1 MRFDE
6 ADVQNMINIGAWTN
20 VILHEIGHVLGIGTL
35 WNNNQLHSSNKA
47 DDNYEGSEAKQA
59 WVDMGCSGQL
69 PIETDGGSGTAGSH
83 WDETCLRG
91 ELMTGYVE
99 TTQSVPLLRLT
110 IT

>member
-47 DDNYEGSEAKQA
+47 DDNYEGS
-59 WVDMGCSGQL
+59 
-69 PIETDGGSGTAGSH
+69 
-83 WDETCLRG
+83 
-91 ELMTGYVE
+91 
-99 TTQSVPLLRLT
+99 
-110 IT
+110 